1 MSAACTSA
9 DVIALTHK
17 NDNQHA
23 HSRSLIRLPRSQSL
37 PEYAINCQERTHT
50 HTRARARTHT
60 HTQRASPCMTLTARR
75 LRTLTCPRANRDR
88 LCMVVEPKACPSD
101 HPASHAKERERQVKA
116 RSKRWLT
123 ALARVFP
130 RRGAV
135 TPNDNH
141 LSVRTRAWLADQAV
155 EGDGLVC
162 SVRLFSPRTIGTLG
176 TCHRGATL
184 SATVRR

>member
-1 MSAACTSA
+1 
-9 DVIALTHK
+9 
-17 NDNQHA
+17 
-23 HSRSLIRLPRSQSL
+23 
-37 PEYAINCQERTHT
+37 
-50 HTRARARTHT
+50 
-60 HTQRASPCMTLTARR
+60 MTLTARR

-101 HPASHAKERERQVKA
+101 HPAPHAKERERQVKA
-116 RSKRWLT
+116 RSKRWLG